1 MIQNWG
7 KEDWSLSLSAG
18 TSHVHGCWFAM
29 QSHQLLNWASCWRA
43 VCKEATSC
51 NWPLYIIPTWTKA
64 SPIEIN
70 ATGLPITAWLRN
82 YILSDHFQCS
92 WNNNDDNKT
101 QVRNS
106 HLILFQ
112 SPLKNIRGWHC
123 RTVAPMP
130 DACSLGSRGTR
141 VSFALEVL
149 WLPGADF
156 LEVSDIP
163 FPCK

>member
-7 KEDWSLSLSAG
+7 KEDWLLSLSAG

-82 YILSDHFQCS
+82 YILSDKFQCF
-92 WNNNDDNKT
+92 WNNNDNKT

-112 SPLKNIRGWHC
+112 SPLKNIRGWHY
-123 RTVAPMP
+123 RTVTQI
-130 DACSLGSRGTR
+130 DARCLQPWLKRDKGQLCCGS
-141 VSFALEVL
+141 A
-149 WLPGADF
+149 LPGADF
-156 LEVSDIP
+156 LEVSDIL